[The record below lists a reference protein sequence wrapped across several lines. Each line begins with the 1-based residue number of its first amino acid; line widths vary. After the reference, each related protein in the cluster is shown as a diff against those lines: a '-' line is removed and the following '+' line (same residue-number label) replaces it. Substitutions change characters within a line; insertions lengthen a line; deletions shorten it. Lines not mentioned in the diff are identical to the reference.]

1 MIELTE
7 DQVLGL
13 IKAIEEP
20 SEMQTMIT
28 LMWLRSIL
36 KGEGDE

>member
-13 IKAIEEP
+13 ILAIEEP